1 MGLRD
6 VLATVFHLAGGR
18 VEGLARL
25 QAVMYMLHRETRLV
39 NTHFETWYVVPWSR
53 DVEQAVEEMV
63 RDGLLSIDADGET
76 GLKTYVASRQLVE
89 RGAEVYREIEERD
102 PHLARNMKLI
112 VAYGASLP
120 FGKLLLSIKLMYPET
135 AQSGIQQAPLPCT
148 ARRA

>member
-1 MGLRD
+1 MKLSD
-6 VLATVFHLAGGR
+6 ILATVFHLAGGR

-39 NTHFETWYVVPWSR
+39 NTHFETWYAVPWSR
-53 DVEQAVEEMV
+53 DVEQAVEELA
-63 RDGLLSIDADGET
+63 RDGFLSIDADG
-76 GLKTYVASRQLVE
+76 KTYTASKRLVE

-102 PHLARNMKLI
+102 PYVARLMKLI

-120 FGKLLLSIKLMYPET
+120 LGKLLLSIKLMYPET